1 MLQIDGIQEFAMV
14 AETESFTKAAQR
26 LSVSTSHVSKQISA
40 LEDRLGVK
48 LFSRSTRVVRLTEV
62 GTAYYRKIS
71 DVLDGLEEAN
81 HSASASNTELVGR
94 IKVAA
99 AGPFS
104 EEKISPLLVAFAKEN
119 PGVFIE
125 MIFDTQ
131 FVNLVDNGFDFAI
144 RYGTLP
150 DNGMIARKLSG
161 REMACAA
168 TPDFLSQYGQP
179 NHPNAL
185 KNYPCLLINSDL
197 WHFMDRQSGDPID
210 VRVSGTWKANSM
222 VATKAA
228 AINSL
233 GIIYTPKTNIE
244 KELASGALIP
254 ILEGYEDRSRSQW
267 IVYPER
273 RHMPLR
279 VRKAIDYIASA
290 FSDTATIP

>member
-1 MLQIDGIQEFAMV
+1 MV

-26 LSVSTSHVSKQISA
+26 LSVSTSHISKQISA

-48 LFSRSTRVVRLTEV
+48 LFSRSTRVVRLTDI

-81 HSASASNTELVGR
+81 HSASARNTELAGK

-99 AGPFS
+99 AGPFA

-131 FVNLVDNGFDFAI
+131 FVNLIDNGFDFAI

-150 DNGMIARKLSG
+150 ENGMIARKLSS
-161 REMACAA
+161 REMVCAA

-179 NHPNAL
+179 NHPNEL

-210 VRVSGTWKANSM
+210 VRVSGSWKANSM
-222 VATKAA
+222 LATKAA

-233 GIIYTPKTNIE
+233 GIIYTPKTNLE
-244 KELASGALIP
+244 EELRSGTLIP

-273 RHMPLR
+273 RHMPVR
-279 VRKAIDYIASA
+279 VRKAIDYIVTA
-290 FSDTATIP
+290 FSNTSTIP